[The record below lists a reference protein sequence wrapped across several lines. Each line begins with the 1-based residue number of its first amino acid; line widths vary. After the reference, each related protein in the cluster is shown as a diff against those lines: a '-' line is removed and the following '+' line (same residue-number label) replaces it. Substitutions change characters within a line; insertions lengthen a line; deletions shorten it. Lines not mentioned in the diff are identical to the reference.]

1 MLHEAATIN
10 KAIEQAWCDAG
21 KPSEFTIKV
30 LDAGKKGLL
39 WFSKRPAIISISYDP
54 KTVTEVP
61 PSKQSGKSTQR
72 GNRPRSRNGRD
83 NNRDTR
89 DNSRD
94 SNRDNNKDRNNRDRN
109 KRSADDRGNRSTN
122 KNKELGSNN
131 RDNNKVSNSSSS
143 DLNTSNTAARNS
155 GPSLNVWSPEAVD
168 YVTSCLQDI
177 TKITNIT
184 SKFSANAEKKVL
196 TITFEDKVHSST
208 DEERM
213 LFISLSYIL
222 MQFLKKKF
230 KKKFRGF
237 QLMLSTKAAM
247 NNNANKKSS
256 SS

>member
-30 LDAGKKGLL
+30 LDAGKKGIL

-61 PSKQSGKSTQR
+61 PTKQSGKSASR
-72 GNRPRSRNGRD
+72 NNRSRNK
-83 NNRDTR
+83 
-89 DNSRD
+89 NSRD
-94 SNRDNNKDRNNRDRN
+94 RDNNRDNNKDRNNRGKRSVDDRSRSNTRN
-109 KRSADDRGNRSTN
+109 KEQSNN
-122 KNKELGSNN
+122 KNSNKTN
-131 RDNNKVSNSSSS
+131 HTSS
-143 DLNTSNTAARNS
+143 DQNKNTGIKDTPAPKKEAS
-155 GPSLNVWSPEAVD
+155 PSLNVWSPEAVD
-168 YVTSCLQDI
+168 YVRACLQDI
-177 TKITNIT
+177 TSIAKIA
-184 SKFSANAEKKVL
+184 SKFSTKAEKKVL
-196 TITFEDKVHSST
+196 TITFDEKVHSST

-237 QLMLSTKAAM
+237 QLMLNTKAAVDS
-247 NNNANKKSS
+247 NANKESS